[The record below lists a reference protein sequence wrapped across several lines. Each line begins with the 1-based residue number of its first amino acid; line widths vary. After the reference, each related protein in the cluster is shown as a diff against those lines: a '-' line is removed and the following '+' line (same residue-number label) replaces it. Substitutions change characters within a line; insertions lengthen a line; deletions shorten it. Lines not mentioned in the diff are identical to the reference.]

1 MKNLY
6 IPSLSCYKKD
16 NNSSPNIV
24 SVAFATIVPAKFCAV
39 HE

>member
-6 IPSLSCYKKD
+6 IPGFSYYKKD
-16 NNSSPNIV
+16 NSSPNIV